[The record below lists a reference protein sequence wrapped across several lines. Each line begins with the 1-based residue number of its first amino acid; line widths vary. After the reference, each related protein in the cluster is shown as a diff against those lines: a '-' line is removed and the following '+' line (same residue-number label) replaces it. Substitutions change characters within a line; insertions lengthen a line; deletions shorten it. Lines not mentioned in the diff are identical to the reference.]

1 MSTSESSENGPI
13 VQSIHCQSYY
23 ESLSPQSSSDIDELN
38 RQLEALKEGD
48 GANFY
53 KIDPAYSKDY
63 NNEEQRSG
71 SNFSGLSSRTS
82 RSNSDRSYSDSQNSG
97 SETGSYESSDDDN
110 IIMMGHKTTKNHK
123 NSSLHKTTDQTNMV
137 SMINSHMV
145 TAADLRRASISGRRM
160 SQINQAQLQGQL
172 QSVFNV

>member
-1 MSTSESSENGPI
+1 MSTSESSENGQI
-13 VQSIHCQSYY
+13 VESIHCQSYY

-48 GANFY
+48 GAFY
-53 KIDPAYSKDY
+53 KLDPTYSKDY
-63 NNEEQRSG
+63 NNEEQQPSG
-71 SNFSGLSSRTS
+71 SNFSGFSSRSS

-97 SETGSYESSDDDN
+97 SETGSYESSDDE
-110 IIMMGHKTTKNHK
+110 MVGHKNTKNHK
-123 NSSLHKTTDQTNMV
+123 NSRVHRTTDQTNMV

-172 QSVFNV
+172 QGVF